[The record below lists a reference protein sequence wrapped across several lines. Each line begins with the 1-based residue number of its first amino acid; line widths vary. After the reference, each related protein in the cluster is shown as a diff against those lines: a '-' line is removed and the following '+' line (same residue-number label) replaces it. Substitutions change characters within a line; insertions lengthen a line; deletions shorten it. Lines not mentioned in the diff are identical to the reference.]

1 MVAFCVLAAG
11 LATAAPAHAEHEES
25 VKETL
30 KRDSD
35 QLSRSG
41 TWFRGERGETGDNG
55 FYYTY
60 WPDSY
65 ARWDFGNLRGVF
77 RAELF
82 YPGQSAVKWDT
93 CSVPILRRGCK
104 PRPPTASPR
113 IRILQRDDNGREQ
126 IIYDRTD
133 SIIKIEDGKRKRKNG
148 WYGWRNNVELNGHII
163 VEISKRYSD
172 SKHRLA
178 ADSFRFIWRDLH
190 PLDKVVAIQAC
201 KLDVVNQVLKIERI
215 KRTTKVVLE
224 FARDIAVDAA
234 ITAALAALGGPAA
247 IAYKVVSVTNKV
259 RKVEFISK
267 ATGAAIDIAQAAR
280 RLARAHRNQ
289 LPKLLREALDKG
301 KEAEDIIRDGV
312 ELGIELVH
320 AVSASLSWDS
330 QRRVDKYL
338 KDCEKSDISIWDDP
352 WDIFI
357 KAGYLDYVQSWH
369 LTPAEPEPQP
379 DPTPAPTPAPTQS
392 PGGAWTVAISLGANN
407 SGSNYCPFSQL
418 ACR

>member
-1 MVAFCVLAAG
+1 MHAFIPRKIRLGRDANP
-11 LATAAPAHAEHEES
+11 LATGWAYYRVQQRVNGNWTTVDGGDFA
-25 VKETL
+25 L
-30 KRDSD
+30 D
-35 QLSRSG
+35 QEKWANTQGLGGLWVRLG
-41 TWFRGERGETGDNG
+41 TST
-55 FYYTY
+55 
-60 WPDSY
+60 
-65 ARWDFGNLRGVF
+65 
-77 RAELF
+77 
-82 YPGQSAVKWDT
+82 K
-93 CSVPILRRGCK
+93 
-104 PRPPTASPR
+104 
-113 IRILQRDDNGREQ
+113 
-126 IIYDRTD
+126 
-133 SIIKIEDGKRKRKNG
+133 
-148 WYGWRNNVELNGHII
+148 VELDGPTRVVVRMSNRSSRGDII
-163 VEISKRYSD
+163 V
-172 SKHRLA
+172 
-178 ADSFRFIWRDLH
+178 ADSFELRWRDLH
-190 PLDKVVAIQAC
+190 PMDKVVAIQAC

-215 KRTTKVVLE
+215 KRITKVVLE

-267 ATGAAIDIAQAAR
+267 ATGAAIDITQAAR

-289 LPKLLREALDKG
+289 LPKLFSEALDKG
-301 KEAEDIIRDGV
+301 KKAEDIIRDGV

-392 PGGAWTVAISLGANN
+392 PGGSRTLAISLGANN

-418 ACR
+418 ACRWVNITLNNFPAGTYFTRCVWWHSQSSSERVPISGNITHNGGSRANLNNFCSFNVAEGRSIWVTIDGIRSNTLTFPRRR